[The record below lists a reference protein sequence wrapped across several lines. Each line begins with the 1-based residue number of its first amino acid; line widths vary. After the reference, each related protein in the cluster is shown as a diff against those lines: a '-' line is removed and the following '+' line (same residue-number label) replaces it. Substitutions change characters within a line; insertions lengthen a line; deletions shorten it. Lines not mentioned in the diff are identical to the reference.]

1 VDHSPDT
8 TPLAQQRQAV
18 DSLSKEILAV
28 LPQKAPFRF
37 LDRIIEISEEHI
49 VGQYTFR
56 HDEYF
61 YAGHFPGQ
69 PLTPGVILIETMA
82 QTAVVAFGIY
92 TVLLERQRNPEADPT
107 EYFLAFSEVEV
118 QFLAPVLPGQTVT
131 VHGKQIYLRHKKLR
145 AKAEL
150 YLDDGRLAASA
161 VLSGVG
167 VKSK

>member
-1 VDHSPDT
+1 MDHSPDT
-8 TPLAQQRQAV
+8 PALIQERLAV
-18 DSLSKEILAV
+18 DSLSKEILV
-28 LPQKAPFRF
+28 LLPQKAPFRF
-37 LDRIIEISEEHI
+37 LDRITEISEDHI

-56 HDEYF
+56 QDEYF
-61 YAGHFPGQ
+61 YAGHFPGK

-92 TVLLERQRNPEADPT
+92 MVMLERQRNPETAPT
-107 EYFLAFSEVEV
+107 EYFMAFSDVEA
-118 QFLAPVLPGQTVT
+118 QFLAPVLPGRTVT
-131 VHGKQIYLRHKKLR
+131 VHGNKIYLRHKKLR

-167 VKSK
+167 VKSS

>member
-8 TPLAQQRQAV
+8 TPLVKESQAV
-18 DSLSKEILAV
+18 DSLCKKILA
-28 LPQKAPFRF
+28 LMPQKAPFRF
-37 LDRIIEISEEHI
+37 LDRITEISEENI

-61 YAGHFPGQ
+61 YAGHFPGK

-92 TVLLERQRNPEADPT
+92 MAMLEHQHNSGVDPT
-107 EYFLAFSEVEV
+107 EYVMVASDVEA
-118 QFLAPVLPGQTVT
+118 QFLAPVLPGRTVT
-131 VHGKQIYLRHKKLR
+131 VHGKKIYLRHKKLR

-167 VKSK
+167 VKSS